1 MFGLWHNRFTM
12 KKRIGRPG
20 DRITDNVAEFRYALH
35 KLQETG
41 ELVPLDYLTTASL
54 KVRRITLAQ
63 VAIIIITAG
72 LVLALLA

>member
-1 MFGLWHNRFTM
+1 M

-35 KLQETG
+35 KLQATG
-41 ELVPLDYLTTASL
+41 ERVPLDYLTPVHV

-63 VAIIIITAG
+63 RIIIIITAG